1 MSDTPRTDYAE
12 KTVWRDSK
20 GNRRETK
27 TDTVPAEFA
36 RELERELNALKSFA
50 LKLDDWNDQL
60 QDQVAE
66 LQKDKARLDWLEEHW
81 ERFDSDWNCF
91 VHIGG
96 RYVDKYSNIREAI
109 DHAMKGGE

>member
-12 KTVWRDSK
+12 KTIWRDSK

-36 RELERELNALKSFA
+36 RQLER
-50 LKLDDWNDQL
+50 
-60 QDQVAE
+60 E

-81 ERFDSDWNCF
+81 EIFDSDWNCF

-109 DHAMKGGE
+109 DHAMKCGE